1 MEYTY
6 GNTNTT
12 QWIRIPNVQGIDFSG
27 VVDTPGY
34 YGVVDNVS
42 TTYVSSSS
50 SSTQP
55 YIIYFDPS
63 SVQDWPEIRIPFF
76 YTSDEPDELTP
87 SADDPLDALYA
98 AEKEEET

>member
-12 QWIRIPNVQGIDFSG
+12 QWIRIPNVQGIDF
-27 VVDTPGY
+27 
-34 YGVVDNVS
+34 

-55 YIIYFDPS
+55 YIVYFDPS